1 MAKYSK
7 EQRDRAV
14 DLYVRYERCAA
25 DVIHELGYPSRGML
39 PVWYRERLEEERTGR
54 QSTRGKRYRRY
65 TDEQKR
71 AAVDHYLGH
80 GRRLKRTMR
89 ALGYPKSHEL
99 LTAWIDELAPG
110 RRKLRHGPVP
120 EELKRKA
127 VAAVASGRL
136 KSREAAAE
144 LGVEASVVRNW
155 KRQMLAGSKETHVTK
170 TPGEKPSTAGEG
182 KTGAEPSTPAAM
194 PPAAAG
200 PRDAAGLADAV
211 AALEK
216 RLAETRARLDGLDAD
231 VERQRREKR
240 ELDIEIAIRK
250 GVIELSGKE
259 PGAVPENLTNREKAI
274 LVKQTS
280 EKLGV
285 TAGSL
290 LPMVGIARSTYH
302 YQIKAMDRPDKDAWL
317 LPLVEEAFEN
327 SKRRYG
333 YKRIHLE
340 LKGMGVRVSAKRVMR
355 LTARH
360 GLAPLFR
367 SAKRYGS
374 YKGEL
379 TKAPANLVNRDFH
392 AERPNML
399 WVTDLT
405 EFSIPAGKAYLSP
418 VIDCYDGLPVAWTIG
433 TSPNAALA
441 NGMPAD
447 ACSTLG
453 DGEKPIIH
461 SDRDCHY
468 RWPEWIRICKEHGLT
483 RSMSAKGCSPDN
495 AAAEG
500 FFGRLKQ
507 EFFHKRSFAGVSMDG
522 FINMLDGYMVWYRDK
537 RIKTEF
543 GHGHHGSSTRARSCG
558 MIGGDGINDESNKTA
573 PAPSDRKVMP
583 HRPNFYRTDTG
594 VVATTTRI
602 PPIKLAVNI
611 CLIPNAGA
619 LLPVRQG

>member
-14 DLYVRYERCAA
+14 DLYIRYERCAA

-110 RRKLRHGPVP
+110 RRKPGHGPVP

-144 LGVEASVVRNW
+144 LGVEASVVGKLETADARRIQGDARDTNT
-155 KRQMLAGSKETHVTK
+155 QKEALDGREGK
-170 TPGEKPSTAGEG
+170 DRRGASDADGRIRTAGRG
-182 KTGAEPSTPAAM
+182 RPGGRGGGAGEE
-194 PPAAAG
+194 AG
-200 PRDAAGLADAV
+200 GDAG
-211 AALEK
+211 
-216 RLAETRARLDGLDAD
+216 RLDELDAD

-250 GVIELSGKE
+250 GVIELLGKE

-274 LVKQTS
+274 LVKRTS

-285 TAGSL
+285 TAGRL

-340 LKGMGVRVSAKRVMR
+340 PESMGVRVSAKRVMR
-355 LTARH
+355 LTAGH
-360 GLAPLFR
+360 GLAPLFK
-367 SAKRYGS
+367 SAKRYSS
-374 YKGEL
+374 YKGEPA
-379 TKAPANLVNRDFH
+379 KAPKNLVNRDFH

-441 NGMPAD
+441 NGMLAD

-461 SDRDCHY
+461 SDRGCHY
-468 RWPEWIRICKEHGLT
+468 RWPEWIRICKDNNLT

-522 FINMLDGYMVWYRDK
+522 FIGMLDDYMVWYQDK

-543 GHGHHGSSTRARSCG
+543 GMSI
-558 MIGGDGINDESNKTA
+558 M
-573 PAPSDRKVMP
+573 DR
-583 HRPNFYRTDTG
+583 RRELG
-594 VVATTTRI
+594 LVA
-602 PPIKLAVNI
+602 
-611 CLIPNAGA
+611 
-619 LLPVRQG
+619 

>member
-1 MAKYSK
+1 MAKYNR

-39 PVWYRERLEEERTGR
+39 PVWYRERLEEERAGR
-54 QSTRGKRYRRY
+54 QSTRGKRCRRC

-110 RRKLRHGPVP
+110 RRKPGHGPVP

-127 VAAVASGRL
+127 VVAVASGRL

-144 LGVEASVVRNW
+144 LGVEASVVGKLETADARRIQGDARDEDTWREAPDGRGGENQ
-155 KRQMLAGSKETHVTK
+155 RGALYAG
-170 TPGEKPSTAGEG
+170 
-182 KTGAEPSTPAAM
+182 
-194 PPAAAG
+194 G

-211 AALEK
+211 AALER
-216 RLAETRARLDGLDAD
+216 RLAEVQARLDGLDAGI
-231 VERQRREKR
+231 EARRRTER
-240 ELDIEIAIRK
+240 ELDIQIAIRK
-250 GVIELSGKE
+250 GVLELLGKE
-259 PGAVPENLTNREKAI
+259 PGADPENLTGREKAV

-280 EKLGV
+280 ERLGV

-290 LPMVGIARSTYH
+290 LPVVGIARSTYH
-302 YQIKAMDRPDKDAWL
+302 YQLNAMKRPDKDSGL
-317 LPLVEEAFEN
+317 LELVREAFEN

-333 YKRIHLE
+333 YKRVHLE

-360 GLAPLFR
+360 GLAPLFK
-367 SAKRYGS
+367 SAKRYSS
-374 YKGEL
+374 YKGEPA
-379 TKAPANLVNRDFH
+379 KAPKNLVNRDFH

-405 EFSIPAGKAYLSP
+405 EFSIPAGKACLSP

-441 NGMPAD
+441 NGMLAD
-447 ACSTLG
+447 ACSTLK

-461 SDRDCHY
+461 SDRGCHY

-495 AAAEG
+495 TAAEG

-507 EFFHKRSFAGVSMDG
+507 EFFHRRSFAGRLYGRVHRHARRLHGLVPGQEDQDG
-522 FINMLDGYMVWYRDK
+522 VR
-537 RIKTEF
+537 
-543 GHGHHGSSTRARSCG
+543 TRASW
-558 MIGGDGINDESNKTA
+558 IVD
-573 PAPSDRKVMP
+573 
-583 HRPNFYRTDTG
+583 
-594 VVATTTRI
+594 
-602 PPIKLAVNI
+602 
-611 CLIPNAGA
+611 AGSV
-619 LLPVRQG
+619 LWHDWW

>member
-14 DLYVRYERCAA
+14 DLYIRYERCAA

-65 TDEQKR
+65 TDEQKQ

-127 VAAVASGRL
+127 VVAAASGRSE
-136 KSREAAAE
+136 SRDAAAG
-144 LGVEASVVRNW
+144 LGVEASVVGKLETADARRIQGDARDEDTWREAPDGRGRENQ
-155 KRQMLAGSKETHVTK
+155 RGALYAG
-170 TPGEKPSTAGEG
+170 
-182 KTGAEPSTPAAM
+182 
-194 PPAAAG
+194 G

-216 RLAETRARLDGLDAD
+216 RLAETRARLDELDAD
-231 VERQRREKR
+231 VDRQRREKR

-250 GVIELSGKE
+250 GVIELLGKE
-259 PGAVPENLTNREKAI
+259 PGAVPENLTSREKAI

-285 TAGSL
+285 TARSL
-290 LPMVGIARSTYH
+290 LPVVGIARSTYH
-302 YQIKAMDRPDKDAWL
+302 YQLRAMKRPDKDSGL
-317 LPLVEEAFEN
+317 LELVREAFEN

-340 LKGMGVRVSAKRVMR
+340 LKGMGIVASAKRIMR
-355 LTARH
+355 LMTRH
-360 GLAPLFR
+360 GLVPLFK
-367 SAKRYGS
+367 SAKRYSS

-379 TKAPANLVNRDFH
+379 TKAPKNLVNRDFH
-392 AERPNML
+392 AEAPNRL

-433 TSPNAALA
+433 TSPNADLA
-441 NGMPAD
+441 NGMLAD
-447 ACSTLG
+447 ACSTLK

-461 SDRDCHY
+461 SDRGCHY

-495 AAAEG
+495 NAAEG

-507 EFFHKRSFAGVSMDG
+507 EFFHKRSFAGVTMDE
-522 FINMLDGYMVWYRDK
+522 FIGMLDEYMVWYRDR

-543 GHGHHGSSTRARSCG
+543 GMSI
-558 MIGGDGINDESNKTA
+558 M
-573 PAPSDRKVMP
+573 DR
-583 HRPNFYRTDTG
+583 RRG
-594 VVATTTRI
+594 LGLVA
-602 PPIKLAVNI
+602 
-611 CLIPNAGA
+611 
-619 LLPVRQG
+619 